1 MPYPNEH
8 SARLKDPDDFAAD
21 SFRRKADGTI
31 YGKIKVP
38 ATIDVIWGKLKGKD
52 APDDQPIPQA
62 LRFPT
67 KDWTADEAKAWLEEN
82 KVKYIDFEP
91 AEKKEVKSLPPAGI
105 KVPQSWQR
113 RSFPFRELRV
123 EPGVNGQ
130 RKIIGYSAVFDLL
143 SEPLWGFQEKIRKG
157 AFTKTIGEADIRAL
171 FNHDENLVLGRN
183 KAGTLKLWEDDAG
196 LGDEILLPDTQYARD
211 LTVSIERGDITQQ
224 SFSFRVL
231 REEWSHTPSQ
241 EIRTLIE
248 VELRDVSPVTFP
260 AYPQTVAQVRS
271 VFGVEVRTVSEA
283 LSRLESGS
291 MTEADMQLLRQLL
304 DNIQNRLAAAPGPVA
319 HPAEGLQDD
328 QPNALANLRRQLEL
342 AERL

>member
-8 SARLKDPDDFAAD
+8 SARFKDPDDFDAD

-38 ATIDVIWGKLKGKD
+38 ATIDVIWGKLKGHSD
-52 APDDQPIPQA
+52 PEDQPIPQA

-67 KDWTADEAKAWLEEN
+67 KDWTADEAKGWLEEN
-82 KVKYIDFEP
+82 KIKYIAFEP
-91 AEKKEVKSLPPAGI
+91 AKEEKARSMPPPGI
-105 KVPQSWQR
+105 KVPEGFQR
-113 RSFPFRELRV
+113 RSFPLRELRV
-123 EPGVNGQ
+123 EPAADNQ
-130 RKIIGYSAVFDLL
+130 RKIVGYAAMFDVL

-171 FNHDENLVLGRN
+171 FNHDENYVLGR
-183 KAGTLKLWEDDAG
+183 KKVGTLKLLEDDTG
-196 LGDEILLPDTQYARD
+196 LGIEILPPDTQWARD
-211 LTVSIERGDITQQ
+211 LMVTIKHGDVDQM

-260 AYPQTVAQVRS
+260 AYTQTVAQVRS
-271 VFGVEVRTVSEA
+271 VFGVEVRTVGEA
-283 LSRLESGS
+283 LSRLETGS
-291 MTEADMQLLRQLL
+291 MTEADLQLLKRLL
-304 DNIQNRLAAAPGPVA
+304 NDIHGRLAAAPGPAA
-319 HPAEGLQDD
+319 HPAEGPQD
-328 QPNALANLRRQLEL
+328 QPSVLDHLRRQLEL
-342 AERL
+342 AERS